1 MKKIFLF
8 IISAVLVLGLVLTGR
23 GSVKATT
30 ENYIDTGITTDIP
43 NSSNGSGCFI
53 GFNEWLKTADDLY
66 SFLELE
72 FGQNCQNTD
81 FIGRLGE
88 QLIMAQNLGYI
99 DVDFKPC
106 ILYISSEDLL
116 NKWLRDNLFIEYGAT
131 YKEGITGVSN
141 GEYSP
146 VGKEGFHALHQLLRL
161 RGELEVYILSP
172 ADIPGMFYKTN
183 SEADSLTDTWY
194 IFSEIKKPYVI
205 NNTWQYKSLEYDC
218 PVEECGVLDIPD
230 SVGKVNQVSSN
241 TYEYVYS
248 GVYYNDEF
256 GYYSLSQSD
265 TQTIQ
270 LTRNQLPSFVFDSN
284 GTLKDVYISKQ
295 DNFWTM
301 PEVKEVSKKLKLFYT
316 FEKKMLNLLGNGIC
330 YFEVYFNFDLPVDTL
345 EYIKFNLPIK
355 KISKFLWWSS
365 DVYIGDFTM
374 TARRDENITYRPG
387 NDWNNTWYQ
396 NFFTIQKIETSNLI
410 EKGSFLCSNGKTY
423 LFKIIYVD
431 DKYSMYGD
439 YEKSQIVW
447 NDSNRNHPTAFDNAY
462 MVDMEKDVYADCI
475 YTYKSVIYKA
485 SDINVIPEPPN
496 NYENNSNDPWW
507 LQALKWIWEKICLVF
522 SWIWSNKIIRFVT
535 IALLF
540 LLFIYIVLKIIVLI
554 KSIKNKKST
563 N

>member
-8 IISAVLVLGLVLTGR
+8 IISAVLVLGLVLTGK

-53 GFNEWLKTADDLY
+53 AFNEWLKTADDLY

-99 DVDFKPC
+99 DADFKPC

-146 VGKEGFHALHQLLRL
+146 VGKEGFHALHQLLKL
-161 RGELEVYILSP
+161 RGELQVYIFFP
-172 ADIPGMFYKTN
+172 ADIPGVFYKTN
-183 SEADSLTDTWY
+183 SEADSLTDKYY

-230 SVGKVNQVSSN
+230 SVGKVNRISSN

-256 GYYSLSQSD
+256 GYYSLSQND
-265 TQTIQ
+265 TKKIQ
-270 LTRNQLPSFVFDSN
+270 LTKNQLPSFVFDSN
-284 GTLKDVYISKQ
+284 ETLKDVYISKQ
-295 DNFWTM
+295 DNLWTM
-301 PEVKEVSKKLKLFYT
+301 PEVKNIYENVEIGCFIDNEWYMYNGNYDLHCYIAYVRFVGYS
-316 FEKKMLNLLGNGIC
+316 NLLGEYKKYPI
-330 YFEVYFNFDLPVDTL
+330 DTI
-345 EYIKFNLPIK
+345 EKFSIRYAYTPRYN
-355 KISKFLWWSS
+355 KISEW
-365 DVYIGDFTM
+365 
-374 TARRDENITYRPG
+374 
-387 NDWNNTWYQ
+387 
-396 NFFTIQKIETSNLI
+396 LI
-410 EKGSFLCSNGKTY
+410 EKGWKKRKLTYITSTCVRGDTFTDYGLDHNFWCFLTGNYPKNDVIQKGDYVIKEDDKEIHYDFKIYLTNDEGLSKEELKNSDY
-423 LFKIIYVD
+423 LFLNPI
-431 DKYSMYGD
+431 D
-439 YEKSQIVW
+439 YK
-447 NDSNRNHPTAFDNAY
+447 AY
-462 MVDMEKDVYADCI
+462 QNETSIMSCVVSYQA
-475 YTYKSVIYKA
+475 VIYNLKNITTIV
-485 SDINVIPEPPN
+485 DFPESP
-496 NYENNSNDPWW
+496 DP
-507 LQALKWIWEKICLVF
+507 ALTIWE
-522 SWIWSNKIIRFVT
+522 II
-535 IALLF
+535 L
-540 LLFIYIVLKIIVLI
+540 IVLI
-554 KSIKNKKST
+554 PILVLMVLILLFKFISWLRNKKNKTSR